1 MTTTTVNTKA
11 DYAAFLLRITTGLFF
26 LAHAGMKIF
35 VFTLPGTVAFFSS
48 LGLPGFLAYPIILLE
63 VVGGI
68 ALLLGLYGDLLAI
81 PLALDLLGAIAT
93 VHAKN
98 GFFFTNPHG
107 GWEYLALWVV
117 ALIAVFLL
125 GNGAFAIKRSSFAQ
139 RAA

>member
-1 MTTTTVNTKA
+1 
-11 DYAAFLLRITTGLFF
+11 
-26 LAHAGMKIF
+26 
-35 VFTLPGTVAFFSS
+35 
-48 LGLPGFLAYPIILLE
+48 
-63 VVGGI
+63 
-68 ALLLGLYGDLLAI
+68 LLLGLYGDLLAI